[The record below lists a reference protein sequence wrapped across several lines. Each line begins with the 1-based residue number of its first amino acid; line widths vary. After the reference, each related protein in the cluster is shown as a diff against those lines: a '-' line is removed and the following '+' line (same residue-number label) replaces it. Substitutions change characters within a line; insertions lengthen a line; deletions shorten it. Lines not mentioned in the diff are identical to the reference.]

1 MFLKATITTFGCD
14 DLTLSETGQS
24 LGALEVAAGIL
35 LIGGAMHFL
44 FLSPHVFI
52 GRNQNL
58 CIGRRIGQNRK
69 CEHEIICLIWTYL
82 GTYSVDDLMVCGS
95 DNFDHNALSTSPTI
109 ASLSIRCVLKHSILT
124 DRSSAWIVPSSERF

>member
-24 LGALEVAAGIL
+24 LGALEVTAGIL

-69 CEHEIICLIWTYL
+69 CEHEIICLIW
-82 GTYSVDDLMVCGS
+82 LMNCFVCV
-95 DNFDHNALSTSPTI
+95 AVLSARHIQIETN
-109 ASLSIRCVLKHSILT
+109 
-124 DRSSAWIVPSSERF
+124 